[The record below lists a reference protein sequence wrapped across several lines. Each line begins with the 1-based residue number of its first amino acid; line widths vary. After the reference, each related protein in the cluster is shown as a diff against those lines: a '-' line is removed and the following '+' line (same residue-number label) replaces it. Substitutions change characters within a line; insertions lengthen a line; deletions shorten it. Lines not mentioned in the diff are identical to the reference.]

1 MSESL
6 LETEWA
12 PRGCMPM
19 SEGLYSKEWVPEDE
33 TGCRLREDEC
43 ERVFDLEE
51 RCARFGEAV
60 IRMLKTVA
68 HGPLTNRL
76 IDQLVG
82 CATSVGANYAEA
94 DDSVSPKDFRNR
106 IGTCRKESRECK
118 HFLRMLATASAEH
131 AESCRLLYKEARELN
146 LIFSA
151 IWRRTAPGK

>member
-6 LETEWA
+6 LETGWA
-12 PRGCMPM
+12 PRGEMPTP
-19 SEGLYSKEWVPEDE
+19 EGSYSKEWAPNGDV
-33 TGCRLREDEC
+33 GGRLREDEC

-60 IRMLKTVA
+60 IRMLKTVS

-76 IDQLVG
+76 IDQPVD

-118 HFLRMLATASAEH
+118 HFLRMLATASAGH
-131 AESCRLLYKEARELN
+131 AESCRLLYREARELN